1 MIKLSIIIPM
11 YNTEPYIDAL
21 LKALAPQLTPEVE
34 LIVVDDGSTDGSGEI
49 CEEYAQKSGRVKVI
63 HQENA
68 GQAVARNMGT
78 EIAQGEYLIY
88 IDSDDYICD
97 KAFLSKLAFKVQTRA
112 DVILYGYKKF
122 FESNKT
128 FGKDIC
134 TYPELDGKDN
144 EQVIRLLLDTDMYT
158 GCPWNKAIKRSF
170 IQRNNIRFTPK
181 MISEDT
187 DWFLQVV
194 VRAKT
199 YTAINEAF
207 LVYRQREGS
216 TSHAPKIKSLTDN
229 LHILETWPK
238 RFEEYGVSESLKNSL
253 ISVLA
258 KYYANL
264 LVLYI
269 RFSSKEA
276 RPYYG
281 RVKALKYLLKYS
293 QTKRAKIVRFASSIV
308 GLKLSLLALRI
319 LDKIR
324 KSI

>member
-1 MIKLSIIIPM
+1 MLFSIIVPV
-11 YNTEPYIDAL
+11 YNVEKYLRECVDNF
-21 LKALAPQLTPEVE
+21 LAQDFEDFEVI
-34 LIVVDDGSTDGSGEI
+34 LVDDGSTDGSGEI

-68 GQAVARNMGT
+68 GQAVARNTGT

-97 KAFLSKLAFKVQTRA
+97 KAFLSKLALKTEA
-112 DVILYGYKKF
+112 KTDVILYGYKKF

-128 FGKDIC
+128 FGKDVC
-134 TYPELDGKDN
+134 AYPELDGKDN

-170 IQRNNIRFTPK
+170 IRENNIRFTPK

-238 RFEEYGVSESLKNSL
+238 RFEEYGVSDALKNSL
-253 ISVLA
+253 TSVLA

-269 RFSSKEA
+269 RFPRKEA
-276 RPYYG
+276 HPYYG

-293 QTKRAKIVRFASSIV
+293 QTKRAKIVRLVSSIV
-308 GLKLSLLALRI
+308 GLRLSLFALRL
-319 LDKIR
+319 LDKIK